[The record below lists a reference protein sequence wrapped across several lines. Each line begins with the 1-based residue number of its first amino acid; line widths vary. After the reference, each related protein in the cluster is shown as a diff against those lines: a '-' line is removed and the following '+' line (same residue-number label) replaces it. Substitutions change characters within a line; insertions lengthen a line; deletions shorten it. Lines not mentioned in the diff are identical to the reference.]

1 MERDEWIDEWNM
13 QNISY
18 WNTLRKDEIEIQ
30 IYNNVV
36 DFLDINKHSWDD
48 LVVCLE
54 YPEN

>member
-48 LVVCLE
+48 LVVRLE